1 MKLVGRRPLTAEP
14 PKGMHGSPCKFRR
27 SFCGSSEKSPLAVGL
42 MAGASAGLAVG
53 TSAACCSWL
62 WWKGQRHLA
71 RCDRPG
77 TLPRRKIDRGEPPP
91 PPRHSV
97 GRSPFIDPTECISDV
112 ACSVWVGGGR
122 VHLRARRLKNEISRS
137 TYWDLRT
144 ASPTAEIDA
153 HIHKPERH
161 TLRRVVS
168 TVLAICRPRSNSVRA
183 HLPPDI
189 SPPAAKPATT
199 SKTR

>member
-1 MKLVGRRPLTAEP
+1 MSLRPFREVAISDHIDGWRVCWIGGWDKCRVLFVVMVERPKLSRPI
-14 PKGMHGSPCKFRR
+14 R
-27 SFCGSSEKSPLAVGL
+27 S
-42 MAGASAGLAVG
+42 
-53 TSAACCSWL
+53 
-62 WWKGQRHLA
+62 A
-71 RCDRPG
+71 RCASQAQDY
-77 TLPRRKIDRGEPPP
+77 RGEPPP
-91 PPRHSV
+91 PILT
-97 GRSPFIDPTECISDV
+97 GAALFIDPTECISDV